1 MCDLQLC
8 LKIQFHHSLHE
19 RWMFQPYSKKN
30 AFAFSS
36 TLPFKEEEE
45 DRKNKKKTIYRPFEN
60 RQSLWKVGSNFFFH
74 GILWCCC
81 FFFLFSSRK
90 WNGSRTWFTNGDYG
104 EMLEMSCLS
113 GAKAEN
119 DRIVNENGV
128 WCCCLYC
135 RAEN

>member
-19 RWMFQPYSKKN
+19 RWMFQPYSKKML
-30 AFAFSS
+30 
-36 TLPFKEEEE
+36 LPSPQRFPL
-45 DRKNKKKTIYRPFEN
+45 KKKKKIEKIKKKRYTGLSKIDNLCGKLAVIFFSWH
-60 RQSLWKVGSNFFFH
+60 SLV
-74 GILWCCC
+74 LL